1 LFDALERRLIDLPG
15 LNSFDAI
22 AADPAVSENGRYIV
36 FSASRQG
43 RLGIFLYDRELRSLR
58 NLTGNLQAEVRNPPL
73 VLMATIAFESSA
85 NGSGIF

>member
-1 LFDALERRLIDLPG
+1 LIDLPG

-58 NLTGNLQAEVRNPPL
+58 NLTGNLQAEVRNPL
-73 VLMATIAFESSA
+73 VLMAVRLPLSRVRM
-85 NGSGIF
+85 GSGIF